1 MRIENERN
9 ERKRGLESGEREER
23 ERERERERDEK
34 QSILR
39 LYSTKTK
46 KSMNVYTQNLILQ
59 F

>member
-9 ERKRGLESGEREER
+9 ERKRGMESG
-23 ERERERERDEK
+23 ERERERDEN
-34 QSILR
+34 QSIIR

>member
-1 MRIENERN
+1 MNEMRERGGW
-9 ERKRGLESGEREER
+9 RMGERV
-23 ERERERERDEK
+23 ERERERERDKK
-34 QSILR
+34 QNIIR